1 MNIQLYFLKKNFDTQ
16 KAERW
21 FKERRVKLT
30 LVDLARHKL
39 SPRELD
45 SVKAQVG
52 LKAMVDTESKAYLE
66 STARFLMG
74 EGPLKEALLAD
85 MRLIKTPIIRNGQKA
100 TVGFCPEVWEEWLK
114 AGV

>member
-30 LVDLARHKL
+30 IVDLSRHQL

-52 LKAMVDTESKAYLE
+52 LRAMIDTQSKHYLE
-66 STARFLMG
+66 STARFLMSD
-74 EGPLKEALLAD
+74 GPLRDALLAD
-85 MRLIKTPIIRNGQKA
+85 MRLLKTPIIRNGPKA
-100 TVGFCPEVWEEWLK
+100 TVGFCPDVWEGWLK
-114 AGV
+114 G